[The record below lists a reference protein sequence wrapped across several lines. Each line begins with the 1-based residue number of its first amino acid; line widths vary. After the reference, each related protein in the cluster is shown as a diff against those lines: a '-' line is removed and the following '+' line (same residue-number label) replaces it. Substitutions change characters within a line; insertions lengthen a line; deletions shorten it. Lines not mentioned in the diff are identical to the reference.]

1 MKKMLAL
8 MLMAFTF
15 TLTAEA
21 IVAENCKPCCPP
33 PPKCECDKPA
43 DPQFGYFYLTEEQC
57 VEACFDTVSWENA
70 GSVNSDG
77 VFIDPSNA
85 DRIILKKKGF
95 YLVTYTLTG
104 EAFLKKDGTADT
116 TDTPAQIEN
125 CFAKFQFALYLN
137 EGYEPIPGST
147 YAGNTPFFPCVVPQT
162 ASAAKSQQKL
172 SGRSFS
178 ASMKKT
184 HLSSWPIRAKSA
196 FCWITKPEPAIHPN
210 LDTMFPRLSPSRDCL
225 GLINFF

>member
-8 MLMAFTF
+8 MLVAFTF

-33 PPKCECDKPA
+33 SPKCECDKPA

-70 GSVNSDG
+70 GSVNTEG
-77 VFIDPSNA
+77 VFIDSSNA

-95 YLVTYTLTG
+95 YLATYTLTG
-104 EAFLKKDGTADT
+104 EAFLKKDGTVDT
-116 TDTPAQIEN
+116 TSLQTQLEN

-137 EGYEPIPGST
+137 EGDEPIPGST
-147 YAGNTPFFPCVVPQT
+147 YAGNTPFLPCISAPNGVSGESATEIVGQVIFRVIEKDSFIQLVNQSETSFLLDNEAGTCYPPKFGFNVS
-162 ASAAKSQQKL
+162 ASIAIQRL
-172 SGRSFS
+172 SG
-178 ASMKKT
+178 
-184 HLSSWPIRAKSA
+184 
-196 FCWITKPEPAIHPN
+196 
-210 LDTMFPRLSPSRDCL
+210 LD
-225 GLINFF
+225 

>member
-8 MLMAFTF
+8 MLMAITF

-21 IVAENCKPCCPP
+21 IVAVDSKPCCPP
-33 PPKCECDKPA
+33 PPKCECEKPA

-85 DRIILKKKGF
+85 DRIILKKKGY

-104 EAFLKKDGTADT
+104 EPFLKNGTADT
-116 TDTPAQIEN
+116 TDTPVQIEN

-147 YAGNTPFFPCVVPQT
+147 YAGNTPFLPCVGSPNGISGEIPTEIVGQVIFRVNEKDSFIQLANQSEISFLLDNEAGTCYPPKFGYNVS
-162 ASAAKSQQKL
+162 ASIAIQRL
-172 SGRSFS
+172 SG
-178 ASMKKT
+178 
-184 HLSSWPIRAKSA
+184 LNI
-196 FCWITKPEPAIHPN
+196 
-210 LDTMFPRLSPSRDCL
+210 D
-225 GLINFF
+225 